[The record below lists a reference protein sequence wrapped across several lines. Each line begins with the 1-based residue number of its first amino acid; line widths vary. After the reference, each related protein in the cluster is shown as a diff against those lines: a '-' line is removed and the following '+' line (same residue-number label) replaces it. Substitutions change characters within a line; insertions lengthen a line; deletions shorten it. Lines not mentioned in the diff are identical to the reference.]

1 MTTSETALR
10 GGIPLVNLDERSP
23 IPLSFVC
30 ELPHKLTPSHIRDGF
45 RKLVVLYHILDVK
58 TLDAYALVLTYDLCR
73 ELVLRVTPS
82 ISYPGVDTSYFQLCL
97 APVLRALL
105 LLGVPSLSFRQF
117 LFILGKERGV
127 SIAVSIARDDHA
139 LETQVK
145 PDLLIHDRQMLD
157 IFLNQDGDKV
167 AVGTVF
173 GESDGRRLTALG
185 KWARPVDIQ
194 RCLHLS
200 MSEGVPVP
208 AKGVGSI
215 GSRLNAMFLV
225 EGGILKHALR
235 RSF

>member
-1 MTTSETALR
+1 MGKPRGYPPSRVGFPTSRRCACASFRPSRSDHLSTGRSCESHSQNVLCSIDITVMSYATFGTCPMTNIKRKRVENMTTSETALR

-127 SIAVSIARDDHA
+127 SIAVSIAR
-139 LETQVK
+139 
-145 PDLLIHDRQMLD
+145 
-157 IFLNQDGDKV
+157 
-167 AVGTVF
+167 
-173 GESDGRRLTALG
+173 
-185 KWARPVDIQ
+185 
-194 RCLHLS
+194 
-200 MSEGVPVP
+200 
-208 AKGVGSI
+208 
-215 GSRLNAMFLV
+215 
-225 EGGILKHALR
+225 
-235 RSF
+235 